1 MLPRPLKPIFTNVT
15 IMLLAFSCASREVA
29 EVKDEKPAPKDRRI
43 QTHLIEKGL
52 EFCDGCI
59 VGSIGDEVLK
69 ESQKKTYYLHGAE
82 HLNLQNYYFD
92 IPVVYNSAVKK
103 WINYFTGRGKDL
115 YTRYAQRAGRYAPV
129 LSKILNDKGLPRD
142 LIYLSMAESGFTN
155 SARSW
160 AKAVGPWQFMP
171 YTGRRYGLEVGFF
184 LDERRD
190 PMKATVAAGK
200 YLSDLY
206 ELFGSWELAMAG
218 YNAGEGKIGR
228 AIRRYRTK
236 NFWKIRRGRYLKSE
250 TKNYVPK
257 IMALAIIGKNLKAF
271 GFEPIE
277 FKKPLDFQEI
287 EVPGNTDLYKVA
299 DIVGS
304 DFEEMKKYNPEILR
318 WQTPPKMESYKLRV
332 PVGKKE
338 AWDLLEDKTI
348 ANATDYKIYQLRGY
362 ASLKHVGRKFKVPS
376 TVLAEINDMSAN
388 KRLFPKTAVYLPFR
402 EDHRPRKNGLY
413 ADLYEKPR
421 KSVVRRRRYNRWIK
435 RGRRSGEKISNPKE
449 FYIVKKG
456 DSLWSIA
463 RKTGVNINTII
474 RSNYGLVKKRMI
486 LPGDKLAIK

>member
-1 MLPRPLKPIFTNVT
+1 MVLKIISNIFL
-15 IMLLAFSCASREVA
+15 IGFLLSCASRDVA
-29 EVKDEKPAPKDRRI
+29 QTESSVVDHRDVVKEIRI
-43 QTHLIEKGL
+43 QTHLVEKGL
-52 EFCDGCI
+52 EFCANCI
-59 VGSIGDEVLK
+59 VGSMGDAHLK
-69 ESQKKTYYLHGAE
+69 NSDKKTYFLHGAE
-82 HLNLQNYYFD
+82 HLNLENSYFD
-92 IPVVYNSAVKK
+92 IPVVYNPAVKK
-103 WINYFTGRGKDL
+103 WVDYFTGRGKEL
-115 YTRYAQRAGRYAPV
+115 YTRYAERAGRYAPV
-129 LSKILNDKGLPRD
+129 LSKMLNEQGLPRD

-171 YTGRRYGLEVGFF
+171 YTGRRFGLEVGFF

-190 PMKATVAAGK
+190 PLKATIAAGN
-200 YLSDLY
+200 YLSKLH
-206 ELFGSWELAMAG
+206 ELFGSWELAMAA

-236 NFWKIRRGRYLKSE
+236 NFWKIRRGRYLKAE

-257 IMALAIIGKNLKAF
+257 IMALAIIGKNLKTF
-271 GFEPIE
+271 GFEPID

-287 EVPGNTDLYKVA
+287 EVPGNTDLYKVGE
-299 DIVGS
+299 VLGS

-318 WQTPPKMESYKLRV
+318 WQTPPNMEKYVLRV
-332 PVGKKE
+332 PVGKKD
-338 AWDLLEDKTI
+338 AWEKLVDKSVVK
-348 ANATDYKIYQLRGY
+348 ATDYKVYQLRGY
-362 ASLKHVGRKFKVPS
+362 ASLYHVGRKFKVP
-376 TVLAEINDMSAN
+376 TKVLAEINDMDPK

-402 EDHRPRKNGLY
+402 DDHRAKKHKLY

-421 KSVVRRRRYNRWIK
+421 KSILRRRAYNRWIK
-435 RGRRSGEKISNPKE
+435 RGVRSGANIENPKQ

-474 RSNYGLVKKRMI
+474 RSNYTLVKKRMI

>member
-1 MLPRPLKPIFTNVT
+1 MAFRFILLTLIGIF
-15 IMLLAFSCASREVA
+15 ISSCATRDVA
-29 EVKDEKPAPKDRRI
+29 QEEVKDVEVVKAKRRI
-43 QTHLIEKGL
+43 QTHLIEKNL
-52 EFCDGCI
+52 NSCDSCI
-59 VGSIGDEVLK
+59 VGSVGDEELK
-69 ESQKKTYYLHGAE
+69 NSDKKTYYLHGAE
-82 HLNLQNYYFD
+82 HLKLENYYFD
-92 IPVVYNSAVKK
+92 IPVVYNAAVKK
-103 WINYFTGRGKDL
+103 WIRYFTGRGKDL
-115 YTRYAQRAGRYAPV
+115 YTRYAERAGRYAPV
-129 LSKILNDKGLPRD
+129 LSKILNDQGLPRD

-155 SARSW
+155 HARSW

-190 PMKATVAAGK
+190 PLKATVAASM
-200 YLSDLY
+200 YLRDLY
-206 ELFGSWELAMAG
+206 ERFGSWELAMAG

-236 NFWKIRRGRYLKSE
+236 NFWKIRRGRYLKAE

-257 IMALAIIGKNLKAF
+257 IMALAIIGKNLKTF
-271 GFEPIE
+271 GIGEVE
-277 FKKPLDFQEI
+277 FKKALDFQEI

-299 DIVGS
+299 SVLDS

-318 WQTPPKMESYKLRV
+318 WQTPPKMESYTLRV
-332 PVGKKE
+332 PVGKKKKWE
-338 AWDLLEDKTI
+338 ELADKTVV
-348 ANATDYKIYQLRGY
+348 AATDYKVYQLRGY
-362 ASLKHVGRKFKVPS
+362 ASLHHVGRKFKVPS
-376 TVLAEINDMSAN
+376 EALAQINGMDAK

-402 EDHRPRKNGLY
+402 NDHKPRKNNLY
-413 ADLYEKPR
+413 TDLYEKPR
-421 KSVVRRRRYNRWIK
+421 KSVLRRRAYNRWIK
-435 RGRRSGEKISNPKE
+435 RGRRNGEKIDNPKQ

-474 RSNYGLVKKRMI
+474 RSNYRLVKKRMI